1 MAELVTLD
9 ANVIALQEA
18 PDEARAGEPLAEHLR
33 RHTGY
38 PHALHRAYPPEP
50 DDDER
55 PEGLALLS
63 RLPVHSVSTSW
74 DGGRATAN
82 SWALRAALG
91 WDRAAIGLT
100 TVHLDYRGTAGREAA
115 IVSMVDD
122 LIGREP
128 SEYEILCGDFND
140 HPDSGIGRY
149 LEGRAELDGSQTE
162 WRDLAVEGHA
172 RAGELA
178 PTTIGFRRG
187 NPRLQV
193 FAPEGLY
200 ARFDRIYLRK
210 GAASDDLTVE
220 RAGLLGTE
228 PRTSEG
234 FTPSDHH
241 GVFVDLERVT
251 RSRATGQRLTAN
263 GQRPTAS
270 LRYPALRDEND
281 AAVVGTAA
289 AGVGHERAAAADERH
304 PLGMRVEDRKHDLD
318 HVEDLEVDH
327 LNAANGVR
335 ELRAVLHRQVQG
347 RAYLAADQRVEGSRA
362 EADVVDMGGEEGVRA
377 APTRPPARQP
387 SQGAWGSG
395 STQRHRAARCGG
407 ARSGARS

>member
-1 MAELVTLD
+1 MRVATYNIWNHAFASEQRLEGLVAELVTLD
-9 ANVIALQEA
+9 ADVIALQEA

-82 SWALRAALG
+82 SWALRAVLG
-91 WDRAAIGLT
+91 WDGAAIGLT

-241 GVFVDLERVT
+241 GVQLAPTTIGFRRGNPRLQVFAPEGLYARFDRIYLRKGAASDDLTVERAGLLGTEPRTSEGFTPSDHHGVFVDLERVT

-263 GQRPTAS
+263 GQRP
-270 LRYPALRDEND
+270 RY
-281 AAVVGTAA
+281 G
-289 AGVGHERAAAADERH
+289 
-304 PLGMRVEDRKHDLD
+304 
-318 HVEDLEVDH
+318 
-327 LNAANGVR
+327 
-335 ELRAVLHRQVQG
+335 
-347 RAYLAADQRVEGSRA
+347 
-362 EADVVDMGGEEGVRA
+362 
-377 APTRPPARQP
+377 
-387 SQGAWGSG
+387 
-395 STQRHRAARCGG
+395 TQRSAMRMTRLL
-407 ARSGARS
+407 